1 MSTIDTFA
9 EDLHGY
15 LAPEQVA
22 QVVRAYDFAE
32 EAHEGQTRKS
42 GEPYINHPLAV
53 AQILADMRVD
63 HQCLMAALLHDVIED
78 LRSPSI
84 PSQLML
90 PQTWKFF
97 FNRYVKAA
105 PAEAQRDP
113 LGAQA

>member
-9 EDLHGY
+9 ENLHGY

-78 LRSPSI
+78 TGVPK
-84 PSQLML
+84 QLL
-90 PQTWKFF
+90 STNFDDQVAELVEVPVSTW
-97 FNRYVKAA
+97 
-105 PAEAQRDP
+105 
-113 LGAQA
+113 LGKP

>member
-42 GEPYINHPLAV
+42 VSLISIIPL
-53 AQILADMRVD
+53 
-63 HQCLMAALLHDVIED
+63 
-78 LRSPSI
+78 PSHKSW
-84 PSQLML
+84 PTCAS
-90 PQTWKFF
+90 TT
-97 FNRYVKAA
+97 NV
-105 PAEAQRDP
+105 
-113 LGAQA
+113 

>member
-63 HQCLMAALLHDVIED
+63 HQCLMLPIPPHDIVWDARAADRNSD
-78 LRSPSI
+78 
-84 PSQLML
+84 Q
-90 PQTWKFF
+90 
-97 FNRYVKAA
+97 NR
-105 PAEAQRDP
+105 RDGGVRQP
-113 LGAQA
+113 RDCGTLAVQNER